1 MDAGAK
7 MLADPDWYKQ
17 QAQQIRALAN
27 HASSYFSDAGAAP
40 FPLPPSPSPAPLN
53 NGGRHTEGERDEDA
67 CRQVVLSYRSAFRG
81 REGERDED
89 ACRQV
94 VLSCHTITSIH
105 TPLPPTLAPLY
116 SHARCDAR
124 ACCLPRRG
132 RRCCTT
138 AVLTNKQSSDASYA
152 RYSPSLV
159 SRHVEAA

>member
-1 MDAGAK
+1 MVWCGTVIENRYGDAMDAGAK

-53 NGGRHTEGERDEDA
+53 NGGRHT
-67 CRQVVLSYRSAFRG
+67 
-81 REGERDED
+81 EGERDED